1 MKVIEGDITD
11 IVKGVIVHQVNC
23 QNVIGAGVSGA
34 LIRKYREVKTSYH
47 DVFRN
52 ENPFYLFGKF
62 REVAVTEDLLVVHAF
77 SQFGYGNAGRT
88 GKVYTDMEKL
98 VKILSDVCKKYP
110 DRNIYIP
117 CGIGCGLA
125 GGNWEE
131 LVRQIND
138 LPLTV
143 VELPEK

>member
-77 SQFGYGNAGRT
+77 SQFGYGNAAKT

-98 VKILSDVCKKYP
+98 EKSFRMSVKNIRTGIFIFPAESDAGLPVETG
-110 DRNIYIP
+110 RN
-117 CGIGCGLA
+117 L
-125 GGNWEE
+125 
-131 LVRQIND
+131 
-138 LPLTV
+138 
-143 VELPEK
+143 